1 MLKAQLRH
9 PGFGAMA
16 EIIIWHAAKGNR
28 APLQDIAITA
38 PQARA
43 AIDGAL
49 RKGWPAVIHIEF
61 ADANYNDKYEQEM
74 TKTGDVCE
82 DTEILINGVLATL
95 ADLRV
100 GESVRGQ
107 VRVEG
112 KEPNKELRELTVLR
126 IIVDRPATIAT
137 PPHAS
142 VAATGSADNRKAQ
155 DRP

>member
-1 MLKAQLRH
+1 MSCAFSILLLALCPACREEVK
-9 PGFGAMA
+9 PP
-16 EIIIWHAAKGNR
+16 EIVSLSGRIV
-28 APLQDIAITA
+28 DIDIGG
-38 PQARA
+38 RR
-43 AIDGAL
+43 ISL
-49 RKGWPAVIHIEF
+49 LY
-61 ADANYNDKYEQEM
+61 YNEKYEQEM

-112 KEPNKELRELTVLR
+112 KEPKRRLTVLR

-137 PPHAS
+137 PPPAS
-142 VAATGSADNRKAQ
+142 IAATSLDDHKESQ
-155 DRP
+155 DHP

>member
-1 MLKAQLRH
+1 MV
-9 PGFGAMA
+9 GFTVGFSRVSCAFSILLLA
-16 EIIIWHAAKGNR
+16 LCPACREEVKPPEIVSLSGRIV
-28 APLQDIAITA
+28 DIDIGG
-38 PQARA
+38 RR
-43 AIDGAL
+43 ISL
-49 RKGWPAVIHIEF
+49 LY
-61 ADANYNDKYEQEM
+61 YNEKYEQEM